1 MFYKNIVDELMKNP
15 NVEAICL
22 GGSRA
27 SGLNDEKS
35 DYDVYVY
42 YNNQFPLEIRGNIL
56 KPNCKHMKIGVRY
69 FTRKVS
75 WKGSQYICYV
85 ASKIAAYSV
94 YTGLVKFQ
102 L

>member
-1 MFYKNIVDELMKNP
+1 MFYKNIVDEFMKNP

-42 YNNQFPLEIRGNIL
+42 YNKKIPLEIRENIL
-56 KPNCKHMKIGVRY
+56 KPNCKHMEIGVSY
-69 FTRKVS
+69 FEEEDEWGLNDGVS
-75 WKGSQYICYV
+75 I
-85 ASKIAAYSV
+85 
-94 YTGLVKFQ
+94 
-102 L
+102 